1 MTIDSTVA
9 KAPFHMRGGAA
20 SGAALFCFFFGFTIF
35 VLIPYIGWIVGAL
48 IMIASAG
55 VLGFLFY
62 HGPTYVGNCPYC
74 GTRRLAGEP
83 GTIGKCTKCQN
94 HFVHRDGLLVKDKPA

>member
-20 SGAALFCFFFGFTIF
+20 SGVALFCFFFGSTIF
-35 VLIPYIGWIVGAL
+35 VLTPYIGWIVGAL

>member
-20 SGAALFCFFFGFTIF
+20 SGVALFCFFAGFTIF
-35 VLIPYIGWIVGAL
+35 VLIPYVGWIVGAL

-62 HGPTYVGNCPYC
+62 RGPTYAGNCPYC
-74 GTRRLAGEP
+74 GARRLVGEP
-83 GTIGKCTKCQN
+83 GSVGKCSNCQN
-94 HFVHRDGLLVKDKPA
+94 HFVHRGGVLVKDIPA